1 MGTQVTATCPCGLTE
16 DILIGGGMET
26 FRTICCFPCLCE
38 GCHSVVEV
46 NLLARGKRCPNCKS
60 RKVTPYDDPR
70 LSESPGGATVVEWGI
85 ATGVTITKYTG
96 SGGEVTVPDTT
107 NGLPVTGIGDSA
119 FRDCTTLTS
128 ITIGTNV
135 TRMGEFA
142 FYRSTSL
149 TNATIPNGVTNI
161 GYGSF
166 GYCTRL
172 AFVPIPDSVTS
183 IGDYAFQYC
192 SSLSAIAVGMSN
204 LVYSSPGGMLYDKI
218 QTRLIQCP
226 GGKAG
231 EAAIPAT
238 VTNISSDA
246 FRGCTSLSEIIVDA
260 SNLTYCSLGGVL
272 FDKSHSTLIQY
283 PPGRTGAYTVP
294 DGVTTIGDRS
304 LYYCPNL
311 TSLILP
317 EGVTNIGIAAVYD
330 CYQPAPAPPANP

>member
-1 MGTQVTATCPCGLTE
+1 MQRR
-16 DILIGGGMET
+16 
-26 FRTICCFPCLCE
+26 FRTTSGGVTCVRRRMAYDAGTVSLGEAFVRNASMKMIARLGLLWAFLGILP
-38 GCHSVVEV
+38 SVVQAQFTYTT
-46 NLLARGKRCPNCKS
+46 NS
-60 RKVTPYDDPR
+60 
-70 LSESPGGATVVEWGI
+70 GGI
-85 ATGVTITKYTG
+85 TITKYTG